1 MTTLTIRRTLAII
14 ALGVAASGTP
24 GAAIRLAAQAQPSQ
38 PQQLVYG
45 IYDGTATASQ
55 LFGTVTAPGQPGA
68 DGAFAAVANEG
79 KGTVAVQ
86 QQKANGFAQA
96 ALLSGIIGL
105 LGPQGGAQPGATAGG
120 TAVDSLRNS
129 LVPGTSALVAIV
141 SAQAAPTVAAALQQ
155 GKPRQVMST
164 RVATP

>member
-1 MTTLTIRRTLAII
+1 MTTSTIRRTLAVI
-14 ALGVAASGTP
+14 ALAVAAGGAPGT
-24 GAAIRLAAQAQPSQ
+24 ALRLTAQAQPTQ

-79 KGTVAVQ
+79 KGNVAVH
-86 QQKANGFAQA
+86 QQKTSGFAQA
-96 ALLSGIIGL
+96 ALLSGIIAM
-105 LGPQGGAQPGATAGG
+105 LGPQGGARPGTTVGG
-120 TAVDSLRNS
+120 TAVDSLRSS
-129 LVPGTSALVAIV
+129 LVPGTSAVVAIV
-141 SAQAAPTVAAALQQ
+141 SAPAAPAVAAALQQ

-164 RVATP
+164 RVAMP